1 MGSFLLIG
9 VNFRNFHQLLNLDY
23 SYLLTKNI
31 FIHEF
36 IIFQVLSYLEKKKDM
51 AKNCWDWI
59 HNKDGAEPLVSPIPL
74 AQATGLW
81 LTWRLQLLSEDSE
94 LKVYDVRMAV

>member
-1 MGSFLLIG
+1 MIFDIEFDFESQILALFDSSPLIQNSKFNNLYPSFENSTTRNATMGSFLLIG

-51 AKNCWDWI
+51 AKNC
-59 HNKDGAEPLVSPIPL
+59 
-74 AQATGLW
+74 
-81 LTWRLQLLSEDSE
+81 
-94 LKVYDVRMAV
+94 

>member
-1 MGSFLLIG
+1 MIMM
-9 VNFRNFHQLLNLDY
+9 VY
-23 SYLLTKNI
+23 SQNSLPPNCTKNMQS
-31 FIHEF
+31 FINEF

-51 AKNCWDWI
+51 AKNCWDWT
-59 HNKDGAEPLVSPIPL
+59 HNKDGAELLVSPIPL

-81 LTWRLQLLSEDSE
+81 LTWRLQPLSEASE